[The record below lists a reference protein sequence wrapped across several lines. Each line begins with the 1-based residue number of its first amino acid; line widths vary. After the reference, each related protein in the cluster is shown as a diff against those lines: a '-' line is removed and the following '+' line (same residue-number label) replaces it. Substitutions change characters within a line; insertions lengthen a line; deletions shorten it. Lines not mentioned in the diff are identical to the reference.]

1 MKKSTV
7 AILITILIII
17 FGTSF
22 FAYYKTVKNKEKEQT
37 IKNNEKIQELNSKI
51 SELEN
56 KTNKEE
62 ISTIANRIDS
72 YIPDGIK
79 VANKV
84 DIENTTNK
92 NDIEIYRD
100 PNLVTLEIDKDTL
113 SKIGVTLIITDN
125 NENSY
130 GWGHGYQVQKKINN
144 NWADLESKEEM
155 IFTALGYSL
164 DENNQWEYKIDW
176 SRYYGKLENGIYR
189 IKKKIYD
196 NNNYI
201 DLYSNEFEIK

>member
-1 MKKSTV
+1 MKK
-7 AILITILIII
+7 
-17 FGTSF
+17 
-22 FAYYKTVKNKEKEQT
+22 NK
-37 IKNNEKIQELNSKI
+37 S
-51 SELEN
+51 
-56 KTNKEE
+56 NKEE
-62 ISTIANRIDS
+62 ISTLANRIDS
-72 YIPDGIK
+72 YIPDDVK
-79 VANKV
+79 TTNQ
-84 DIENTTNK
+84 IENVTPQK
-92 NDIEIYRD
+92 DIEIQRD
-100 PNLVTLEIDKDTL
+100 PKLVTLEIDEDTL

-144 NWADLESKEEM
+144 NWVDLESKEEM
-155 IFTALGYSL
+155 IFTALAYSL

-201 DLYSNEFEIK
+201 DLFSNKFEIR